1 MALDRRTELSENL
14 TEIKATIPQGVHLIV
29 VTKTFPVS
37 DVQILHE
44 LGITEFGE
52 NRDQEGKIKA
62 PLVPAKWHFQG
73 QLQSNKLRSI
83 CEWAD
88 VIQTVDS
95 LRYVDLLSKVAQ
107 KSKEVFIQVSLD
119 EAGGSEI
126 RGGALPSEINQ
137 IADQIRA
144 TKNLRLQGLMAV
156 APLAEEPRSAFS
168 RLAQIHQR
176 FKSQYP
182 DAPYLSAGMSGDYLV
197 AIEHGATHVRLG
209 SSILGSRA

>member
-1 MALDRRTELSENL
+1 MELAENL
-14 TEIKATIPQGVHLIV
+14 ESIRATIPRGVHLIV

-37 DVQILHE
+37 DVQILSE

-62 PLVPAKWHFQG
+62 PLVSGKWHFQG

-83 CEWAD
+83 CDWAD
-88 VIQTVDS
+88 VIQTIDS
-95 LRYVDLLSKVAQ
+95 LRYVDLLSKATQ

-119 EAGGSEI
+119 EEGRSEN
-126 RGGALPSEINQ
+126 RGGALPNEINQ
-137 IADQIRA
+137 IADSIQSKA
-144 TKNLRLQGLMAV
+144 NLRLQGLMAV
-156 APLAEEPRSAFS
+156 APLKASPEVAFA
-168 RLAQIHQR
+168 RLAQIHQK

-182 DAPYLSAGMSGDYLV
+182 DSPYLSAGMSGDYLL

>member
-137 IADQIRA
+137 IADQICA

>member
-1 MALDRRTELSENL
+1 MALDRRMELAENL
-14 TEIKATIPQGVHLIV
+14 ESIRATIPQGVHLIV

-37 DVQILHE
+37 DVEILSE
-44 LGITEFGE
+44 LGITEFAE

>member
-1 MALDRRTELSENL
+1 MSENL
-14 TEIKATIPQGVHLIV
+14 AEIKATIPQGVHLIV

-83 CEWAD
+83 CNWAD
-88 VIQTVDS
+88 VIQTIDS
-95 LRYVDLLSKVAQ
+95 LRYVDLLSKATQ

-119 EAGGSEI
+119 EEGRSEN
-126 RGGALPSEINQ
+126 RGGALPNEINQ
-137 IADQIRA
+137 IADSIQSKA
-144 TKNLRLQGLMAV
+144 NLRLQGLMAV
-156 APLAEEPRSAFS
+156 APLKASPEVAFA
-168 RLAQIHQR
+168 RLAQIHQK

-182 DAPYLSAGMSGDYLV
+182 DSPYLSAGMSGDYLL

>member
-1 MALDRRTELSENL
+1 MSENL
-14 TEIKATIPQGVHLIV
+14 AEIKATIPQGVHLIV

-73 QLQSNKLRSI
+73 QMQSNKLRSI

>member
-1 MALDRRTELSENL
+1 MSENL
-14 TEIKATIPQGVHLIV
+14 AEIKATIPQGVHLIV

-37 DVQILHE
+37 DVLILHE

-62 PLVPAKWHFQG
+62 PLVLAKWHFQG